1 MKTYRFRLTDD
12 LTVPIEAN
20 SREEAERILKS
31 EIAKKEASPIFDSIY
46 FDYETGINVPRLR
59 QALARQEKREE
70 KENVLRAYVDS
81 TGFTTTTKGDFAIT
95 PEGQRVL
102 IEKGLLDEDKQSDK
116 NIVIDEN
123 KFGSAGDYA
132 DFAGAIGPIAGAIAA
147 LSPQGRLLK
156 GIQYLFKAPTVS
168 RSIASGIG
176 AAGGK
181 AAEESVD
188 VLQGFQDKDAN
199 ELANLLKTEFAIGVT
214 GQGLG
219 ELGAKALGAFFGR
232 KAPTESIRD
241 FYITSKGLSMD
252 DVIRLDNKL
261 GRTATEKEINQAVK
275 RGEVKDL
282 GFKAIPTQ
290 RALGREVPGRMQAAG
305 ETIFG
310 KTRRE
315 QGIIG
320 YNMAA
325 LNQLKRKIA
334 DQRAKLD
341 EYSIFSETD
350 SKVISELKAKRTA
363 LEKAN
368 EDVNLELNKLMND
381 LASETGGFSSAIL
394 QSKKELGKNIQ
405 DTISDAYQTIQN
417 NHRTAYG
424 KINDKLRN
432 FNPNFKIDT
441 SDISKYIKEVL
452 DEDFLIAARADDT
465 NFKIITALVNGLEK
479 RGNKV
484 NLKELVDLRKNV
496 KAEIYAD
503 KLGGGSQRDLVEK
516 VYKLLDEKIN
526 NLPNDLLKEIRFVG
540 PTKTFKELQ
549 KLESKIPKKIKDNTK
564 ELSDIIKDLKAEN
577 KLYYKNHLPFD
588 KAVVQKIMNDTKID
602 ADDVYDAVFGINEA
616 GDMKAFIQAMP
627 EAQRLPVRQKLLR
640 RYMQEKSKAAVADP
654 VTGIINPARFAN
666 MVLKDR
672 QKLEPLLGNRSTAFF
687 QAMDDFVKLKPNLT
701 VKELETVAAELSG
714 KIPQLESTTGAP
726 QSFLRFI
733 DSLKNKAKVSA
744 EAADMQKARIFDR
757 IDSASPEEVVKIV
770 FRPKSSEDILRVKN
784 AVTADA
790 FTDIQEQALDQILRD
805 SIQTGSTKLNDIFK
819 PGNLERA
826 LTMYGDDTLEAM
838 FGKDLTL
845 SLKNFSRTIRA
856 TAGETGTGGAGTL
869 VAGTLALNIFNVA
882 LWPMVAAL
890 GFYKQVFS
898 NPRIV
903 SLLAKQ
909 DKNSIVQVLD
919 YFAQT
924 VTRGGFRDVYLQ
936 TLEAGEQATEGLRAL
951 EETEEGQSIRG
962 LLQESA
968 SELMNL
974 GREVTQPRLSADLGD
989 LPEISPVAA
998 PSQGP
1003 ISQSLLGGSPANIDI
1018 AQRSQRLG

>member
-12 LTVPIEAN
+12 LTVPVEAN
-20 SREEAERILKS
+20 SREEAVRILKS
-31 EIAKKEASPIFDSIY
+31 EIAKKEASPLFDSIY

-102 IEKGLLDEDKQSDK
+102 IEKGLLDEDQQSDK

-147 LSPQGRLLK
+147 LSPQGKLLK

-188 VLQGFQDKDAN
+188 VLQGFQDKDAG
-199 ELANLLKTEFAIGVT
+199 ELADLLKTEFAIGVT

-232 KAPTESIRD
+232 KAPTETIRD

-275 RGEVKDL
+275 RGEVKEL

-290 RALGREVPGRMQAAG
+290 RALGREIPGRMQAAG

-310 KTRRE
+310 KARRE
-315 QGIIG
+315 QGIIA

-350 SKVISELKAKRTA
+350 SKVIAELKAKRTA
-363 LEKAN
+363 LDKADQ
-368 EDVNLELNKLMND
+368 DVTNELNKLMND

-394 QSKKELGKNIQ
+394 QSKKELGENVQTTIKESYKTIQ
-405 DTISDAYQTIQN
+405 D
-417 NHRTAYG
+417 NHRQAYG
-424 KINDKLRN
+424 AIEERIKK
-432 FNPNFKIDT
+432 FNPDFEIDM
-441 SDISKYIKEVL
+441 SDITRYVKETL
-452 DEDFLIAARADDT
+452 DEDFLIAARADDA
-465 NFKIITALVNGLEK
+465 NFKIITALVNGL
-479 RGNKV
+479 NKQDDKV
-484 NLKELVDLRKNV
+484 TLKQLIDLRKNV
-496 KAEIYAD
+496 RAQEMASNFN
-503 KLGGGSQRDLVEK
+503 GGSQGDLIRK
-516 VYKLLDEKIN
+516 VYKLIDEKIN
-526 NLPNDLLKEIRFVG
+526 ELPNNLHKIGGTEADK
-540 PTKTFKELQ
+540 K
-549 KLESKIPKKIKDNTK
+549 KLAA
-564 ELSDIIKDLKAEN
+564 IINDLKKEN
-577 KLYYKNHLPFD
+577 AKYYKNHLPFD
-588 KAVVQKIMNDTKID
+588 KAVVQKIMSDTKID
-602 ADDVYDAVFGINEA
+602 SDDVYNAVFGINQA
-616 GDMKAFIQAMP
+616 GDMKAIIQALP
-627 EAQRLPVRQKLLR
+627 EAQRLPTRQKLLR
-640 RYMQEKSKAAVADP
+640 RYMQEKSKAAVTDP

-672 QKLEPLLGNRSTAFF
+672 QKLEPLLGNKSTAFF

-714 KIPQLESTTGAP
+714 RIPQLEATTGAP
-726 QSFLRFI
+726 QSFVRFI

-805 SIQTGSTKLNDIFK
+805 SIQTGGSKLNDIFK

-845 SLKNFSRTIRA
+845 SLKNFSRTLRA

-869 VAGTLALNIFNVA
+869 VAGTLALNVFNVA

-936 TLEAGEQATEGLRAL
+936 TLEAGEQASEGLRAL

-974 GREVTQPRLSADLGD
+974 GREATQPRLSADLGD

-998 PSQGP
+998 PGQAP
-1003 ISQSLLGGSPANIDI
+1003 VSQSLLGGSPANIDI

>member
-12 LTVPIEAN
+12 LTIPIEAN

-188 VLQGFQDKDAN
+188 VLQGFQDKDAG
-199 ELANLLKTEFAIGVT
+199 ELADLLKTEFAIGVT

-290 RALGREVPGRMQAAG
+290 RALGREIPGRMQAAG

-310 KTRRE
+310 KARRE
-315 QGIIG
+315 QGIIA

-334 DQRAKLD
+334 DQKAKLD

-350 SKVISELKAKRTA
+350 SKVIAELKAKKTA
-363 LEKAN
+363 LEKADQ
-368 EDVNLELNKLMND
+368 DVTNELNKLMND
-381 LASETGGFSSAIL
+381 LASETGGFSSAVL
-394 QSKKELGKNIQ
+394 QSKKELGENVQTTIKESYKTIQ
-405 DTISDAYQTIQN
+405 D
-417 NHRTAYG
+417 NHRQAYG
-424 KINDKLRN
+424 AIEERIKK
-432 FNPNFKIDT
+432 FNPDFEIDM
-441 SDISKYIKEVL
+441 SDITRYVKETL
-452 DEDFLIAARADDT
+452 DEDFLIAARADDA

-479 RGNKV
+479 QEGKV
-484 NLKELVDLRKNV
+484 TLKQLIDLRKNV
-496 KAEIYAD
+496 RAQEMASNFN
-503 KLGGGSQRDLVEK
+503 GGSQGDLIRK
-516 VYKLLDEKIN
+516 VYKLIDEKIN
-526 NLPNDLLKEIRFVG
+526 ELPNNLHKIGGTEADK
-540 PTKTFKELQ
+540 K
-549 KLESKIPKKIKDNTK
+549 KLAA
-564 ELSDIIKDLKAEN
+564 IINDLKKEN
-577 KLYYKNHLPFD
+577 AKYYKNHLPFD
-588 KAVVQKIMNDTKID
+588 KAVVQKIMSDTKID
-602 ADDVYDAVFGINEA
+602 SDDVYNAVFGINQA
-616 GDMKAFIQAMP
+616 GDMKAIIQALP
-627 EAQRLPVRQKLLR
+627 EAQRLTTRQKLLR
-640 RYMQEKSKAAVADP
+640 RYMQEKSKAAVTDP
-654 VTGIINPARFAN
+654 VNKIINPARFAN
-666 MVLKDR
+666 MILKDR

-714 KIPQLESTTGAP
+714 RIPQLEATTGAP

-845 SLKNFSRTIRA
+845 SLKNFSRTLRA
-856 TAGETGTGGAGTL
+856 TAGETGSGGAGTL
-869 VAGTLALNIFNVA
+869 VAGTLALNVFNVA

-890 GFYKQVFS
+890 GFYKQIFS

-903 SLLAKQ
+903 SALAKQ

-936 TLEAGEQATEGLRAL
+936 TLEAGEQASEGLRAL

-974 GREVTQPRLSADLGD
+974 GREATQPRLSADLGD

>member
-12 LTVPIEAN
+12 LTVPVEAN
-20 SREEAERILKS
+20 SREEAVRILKS
-31 EIAKKEASPIFDSIY
+31 EIAKKEASPLFDSIY

-132 DFAGAIGPIAGAIAA
+132 DFAGAVGPIAGAIAA

-188 VLQGFQDKDAN
+188 VLQGFQDKDAG
-199 ELANLLKTEFAIGVT
+199 ELADLLKTEFAIGVT

-232 KAPTESIRD
+232 KAPVEEVRD

-252 DVIRLDNKL
+252 DVFRLDDRL
-261 GRTATEKEINQAVK
+261 GKKATEKEIKKAVK
-275 RGEVKDL
+275 RGEVERFK
-282 GFKAIPTQ
+282 FKAIPTQ
-290 RALGREVPGRMQAAG
+290 RALGREIPGRMQAAG

-310 KTRRE
+310 KAGRE

-334 DQRAKLD
+334 DQKAKLD

-350 SKVISELKAKRTA
+350 SKVIAELKAKRTA
-363 LEKAN
+363 LEKADQ
-368 EDVNLELNKLMND
+368 DVTNELNKLMND
-381 LASETGGFSSAIL
+381 LASETGGFSSAVL
-394 QSKKELGKNIQ
+394 QSKKELGENVQATIKESYKNIQ
-405 DTISDAYQTIQN
+405 D
-417 NHRTAYG
+417 NHRQAYG
-424 KINDKLRN
+424 AIEERIKK
-432 FNPNFKIDT
+432 FNPDFEIDM
-441 SDISKYIKEVL
+441 SDITRYIKETL
-452 DEDFLIAARADDT
+452 DEDFLIAARADDA

-479 RGNKV
+479 QEGKV
-484 NLKELVDLRKNV
+484 TLKQLIDLRKNV
-496 KAEIYAD
+496 RAQEMASNFN
-503 KLGGGSQRDLVEK
+503 GGSQGDLIRK
-516 VYKLLDEKIN
+516 VYKLIDEKIN
-526 NLPNDLLKEIRFVG
+526 ELPNNLHKIGGTEADK
-540 PTKTFKELQ
+540 K
-549 KLESKIPKKIKDNTK
+549 KLAA
-564 ELSDIIKDLKAEN
+564 IINDLKKEN
-577 KLYYKNHLPFD
+577 AKYYKNHLPFD
-588 KAVVQKIMNDTKID
+588 KAVVQKIMSDTKID
-602 ADDVYDAVFGINEA
+602 SDDVYNAVFGINQA
-616 GDMKAFIQAMP
+616 GDMKAIIQALP
-627 EAQRLPVRQKLLR
+627 EAQRLPTRQKLLR

-666 MVLKDR
+666 MILKDKE
-672 QKLEPLLGNRSTAFF
+672 KLEPLLGNRSTAFF

-714 KIPQLESTTGAP
+714 RIPQLEATTGAP

-733 DSLKNKAKVSA
+733 DSLKNKTKVSA

-845 SLKNFSRTIRA
+845 SLKNFSRTLRR
-856 TAGETGTGGAGTL
+856 TAGETGSGGAGTL
-869 VAGTLALNIFNVA
+869 VAGTLALNVFNVS

-936 TLEAGEQATEGLRAL
+936 TLEAGEQAAEGLRAL

-974 GREVTQPRLSADLGD
+974 GKEATQPRLSADLGD

-1003 ISQSLLGGSPANIDI
+1003 VSQSLLGGSPANIDI

>member
-12 LTVPIEAN
+12 LTVPVEAN
-20 SREEAERILKS
+20 SREEAVRILKS
-31 EIAKKEASPIFDSIY
+31 EIAKKEASPLFDSIY

-102 IEKGLLDEDKQSDK
+102 IEKGLLDEDQQSDK

-168 RSIASGIG
+168 RAIASGIG

-181 AAEESVD
+181 AAEESID
-188 VLQGFQDKDAN
+188 VLQGFQDKDAG
-199 ELANLLKTEFAIGVT
+199 ELADLLKTEFAIGVT

-232 KAPTESIRD
+232 KAPTETIID

-261 GRTATEKEINQAVK
+261 GRTATEKEINQAVR
-275 RGEVKDL
+275 RGEVKEL

-290 RALGREVPGRMQAAG
+290 RALGREIPGRMQAAG

-310 KTRRE
+310 KARRE
-315 QGIIG
+315 QGIIA

-350 SKVISELKAKRTA
+350 SKVIAELKAKRTA
-363 LEKAN
+363 LEKADQ
-368 EDVNLELNKLMND
+368 DVTNELNKLMND

-394 QSKKELGKNIQ
+394 QSKKELGENVQNTIKESYKTIQ
-405 DTISDAYQTIQN
+405 D
-417 NHRTAYG
+417 NHRQAYG
-424 KINDKLRN
+424 AIEKRIQK
-432 FNPNFKIDT
+432 FNPEFEIDM
-441 SDISKYIKEVL
+441 SDITRYIKETL
-452 DEDFLIAARADDT
+452 DEDFLIAARADDA
-465 NFKIITALVNGLEK
+465 NFKIITALVNGL
-479 RGNKV
+479 NKQDDKV
-484 NLKELVDLRKNV
+484 TLKQLIDLRKNV
-496 KAEIYAD
+496 RAQEMASNFN
-503 KLGGGSQRDLVEK
+503 GGSQGDLIRK
-516 VYKLLDEKIN
+516 VYKLIDEKIN
-526 NLPNDLLKEIRFVG
+526 ELPNNLHKIGGTEADK
-540 PTKTFKELQ
+540 K
-549 KLESKIPKKIKDNTK
+549 KLAA
-564 ELSDIIKDLKAEN
+564 IINDLKKEN
-577 KLYYKNHLPFD
+577 AKYYNNHLPFD
-588 KAVVQKIMNDTKID
+588 KAVVQKIMSD
-602 ADDVYDAVFGINEA
+602 AKVDSDDVYNAVFGINQA
-616 GDMKAFIQAMP
+616 GDMKAIIQALP
-627 EAQRLPVRQKLLR
+627 EAQRLPTRQKLLR

-666 MVLKDR
+666 MILKDK

-687 QAMDDFVKLKPNLT
+687 QAIDDFVKLKPNLT
-701 VKELETVAAELSG
+701 VKELDEVVSEISG
-714 KIPQLESTTGAP
+714 RIPQLEATTGAP
-726 QSFLRFI
+726 QSLLRFV
-733 DSLKNKAKVSA
+733 DALKNKAKVSA

-770 FRPKSSEDILRVKN
+770 FRPKSSDDILRVKN

-790 FTDIQEQALDQILRD
+790 FTDIQEEALDQILRD

-845 SLKNFSRTIRA
+845 SLKNFSRTLRA

-869 VAGTLALNIFNVA
+869 VAGTLALNVFNVA

-936 TLEAGEQATEGLRAL
+936 TLETGEQATEGLRAL

-974 GREVTQPRLSADLGD
+974 GREATQPRLSADLGD

-998 PSQGP
+998 PSQAP
-1003 ISQSLLGGSPANIDI
+1003 VSQSLLGGSPANIDI

>member
-12 LTVPIEAN
+12 LTVPVEAN
-20 SREEAERILKS
+20 SREEAVRILKS

-46 FDYETGINVPRLR
+46 FDYETGINAPRLR

-102 IEKGLLDEDKQSDK
+102 IEKGLLDEDQQSNK

-188 VLQGFQDKDAN
+188 VLQGFQDKDAG
-199 ELANLLKTEFAIGVT
+199 ELADLLKTEFAIGVT

-261 GRTATEKEINQAVK
+261 GKTATEKEISQAVK
-275 RGEVKDL
+275 RGEVKEL

-290 RALGREVPGRMQAAG
+290 RALGREIPGRMQAAG

-310 KTRRE
+310 KARRE
-315 QGIIG
+315 QGIIA

-350 SKVISELKAKRTA
+350 SKVIAELKAKRTA
-363 LEKAN
+363 LEKADQ
-368 EDVNLELNKLMND
+368 DVTNELNKLMND

-394 QSKKELGKNIQ
+394 QSKKELGENVQTTIKESYKTIQ
-405 DTISDAYQTIQN
+405 D
-417 NHRTAYG
+417 NHRQAYG
-424 KINDKLRN
+424 AIEERIKK
-432 FNPNFKIDT
+432 FNPDFEIDM
-441 SDISKYIKEVL
+441 SDITRYVKETL
-452 DEDFLIAARADDT
+452 DEDFLIAARADDA
-465 NFKIITALVNGLEK
+465 NFKIITALVNGL
-479 RGNKV
+479 NKQDDKV
-484 NLKELVDLRKNV
+484 TLKQLIDLRKNV
-496 KAEIYAD
+496 RAQEMASNFN
-503 KLGGGSQRDLVEK
+503 GGSQGDLIRK
-516 VYKLLDEKIN
+516 VYKLIDEKIN
-526 NLPNDLLKEIRFVG
+526 ELPNNLHKIGGTEADK
-540 PTKTFKELQ
+540 K
-549 KLESKIPKKIKDNTK
+549 KLAA
-564 ELSDIIKDLKAEN
+564 IINDLKKEN
-577 KLYYKNHLPFD
+577 AKYYNNHLPFD
-588 KAVVQKIMNDTKID
+588 KAVVQKIMSD
-602 ADDVYDAVFGINEA
+602 AKVDSDDVYNAVFGINQA
-616 GDMKAFIQAMP
+616 GDMKAIIQALP
-627 EAQRLPVRQKLLR
+627 EVQRLPTRQKLLR
-640 RYMQEKSKAAVADP
+640 RYMQEKSKAAVTDP

-687 QAMDDFVKLKPNLT
+687 QSMDDFVKLKPNLT

-714 KIPQLESTTGAP
+714 KIPQLEATTGAP
-726 QSFLRFI
+726 QSFVRFI
-733 DSLKNKAKVSA
+733 DSLKNKARVSA

-770 FRPKSSEDILRVKN
+770 FRPKSSDDILRVKN

-790 FTDIQEQALDQILRD
+790 FTDIQEEALDQILRD

-845 SLKNFSRTIRA
+845 SLKNFSRTLRA
-856 TAGETGTGGAGTL
+856 TAGETGSGGAGTL
-869 VAGTLALNIFNVA
+869 VAGTLALNVFNVA

-974 GREVTQPRLSADLGD
+974 GREATQPRLSADLGD
-989 LPEISPVAA
+989 LPEISSVAA
-998 PSQGP
+998 PSQAP
-1003 ISQSLLGGSPANIDI
+1003 VSQSLLGGSPANIDI

>member
-12 LTVPIEAN
+12 LTVPVEAN
-20 SREEAERILKS
+20 SREEAVRILKS
-31 EIAKKEASPIFDSIY
+31 EIAKKEASPLFDSIY

-81 TGFTTTTKGDFAIT
+81 TGFTRTNKGDFAIT

-102 IEKGLLDEDKQSDK
+102 IEKGLLDEDQQSDK

-188 VLQGFQDKDAN
+188 VLQGFQDKDAG

-232 KAPTESIRD
+232 KAPTETIRD

-252 DVIRLDNKL
+252 DVIRLDKKL

-275 RGEVKDL
+275 RGEVKEL

-290 RALGREVPGRMQAAG
+290 RALGREIPGRMQAAG

-310 KTRRE
+310 KVRRE
-315 QGIIG
+315 QGIIA

-334 DQRAKLD
+334 DQKAKLD

-363 LEKAN
+363 LEKADQ
-368 EDVNLELNKLMND
+368 DVTNELNKLMND

-394 QSKKELGKNIQ
+394 QSKKELGENVQTTIKESYKTIQ
-405 DTISDAYQTIQN
+405 D
-417 NHRTAYG
+417 NHRQAYG
-424 KINDKLRN
+424 AIEERIKK
-432 FNPNFKIDT
+432 FNPDFKIDM
-441 SDISKYIKEVL
+441 SDINRYIKETL
-452 DEDFLIAARADDT
+452 DEDFLIAARADDA

-479 RGNKV
+479 RKDKV
-484 NLKELVDLRKNV
+484 TLNELIKIRKDVRSQEMANNLD
-496 KAEIYAD
+496 
-503 KLGGGSQRDLVEK
+503 GGSQGDLIRK
-516 VYKLLDEKIN
+516 VYELIDEKIN
-526 NLPNDLLKEIRFVG
+526 ELPNNLHKIGGTETDK
-540 PTKTFKELQ
+540 K
-549 KLESKIPKKIKDNTK
+549 KLAA
-564 ELSDIIKDLKAEN
+564 IINDLKKEN
-577 KLYYKNHLPFD
+577 GKYYKNHLPFD
-588 KAVVQKIMNDTKID
+588 NAVVRKIMSDTKVD
-602 ADDVYDAVFGINEA
+602 SDDVYNAVFGINKA
-616 GDMKAFIQAMP
+616 GDMKAIIQALP
-627 EAQRLPVRQKLLR
+627 EAQRLPARQKLLR

-654 VTGIINPARFAN
+654 ITGIINPARFAN

-714 KIPQLESTTGAP
+714 RIPQLEATTGAP
-726 QSFLRFI
+726 QSFVRFI

-805 SIQTGSTKLNDIFK
+805 SVQTGSTKLNDIFK

-845 SLKNFSRTIRA
+845 SLKNFSRTLRA

-869 VAGTLALNIFNVA
+869 VAGTLALNVFNVA

-903 SLLAKQ
+903 SALAKQ

-924 VTRGGFRDVYLQ
+924 ITRGGFRDVYLQ
-936 TLEAGEQATEGLRAL
+936 TLEAGEEATEGLRAL

-962 LLQESA
+962 LLEESA

-974 GREVTQPRLSADLGD
+974 GREATQPRLSADLGD
-989 LPEISPVAA
+989 LPDVTPAVPTPGQAPV
-998 PSQGP
+998 
-1003 ISQSLLGGSPANIDI
+1003 SQSLLGGSPANIDI
-1018 AQRSQRLG
+1018 AQRLQRLG

>member
-12 LTVPIEAN
+12 LTVPVEAN
-20 SREEAERILKS
+20 SREEAVRILKS

-102 IEKGLLDEDKQSDK
+102 IEKGLLDEDQQSDK

-168 RSIASGIG
+168 RAIASGIG

-232 KAPTESIRD
+232 KAPTENIRD

-261 GRTATEKEINQAVK
+261 GKTATEKEISQAVK
-275 RGEVKDL
+275 RGEVKEL

-290 RALGREVPGRMQAAG
+290 RALGREIPGRMQAAG

-310 KTRRE
+310 KAKRE
-315 QGIIG
+315 QGIIA

-334 DQRAKLD
+334 DQKAKLD

-350 SKVISELKAKRTA
+350 SKVIAELKAKRTA
-363 LEKAN
+363 LEKADQ
-368 EDVNLELNKLMND
+368 DVTNELNKLLND

-394 QSKKELGKNIQ
+394 QGKKELGNNIQ
-405 DTISDAYQTIQN
+405 NTISDAYNVIQN
-417 NHRTAYG
+417 NHRAAYSAIENRI
-424 KINDKLRN
+424 KK
-432 FNPNFKIDT
+432 FNPDFKIDM
-441 SDISKYIKEVL
+441 SDVGRYIRETLEVEVL
-452 DEDFLIAARADDT
+452 IGARADDA
-465 NFKIITALVNGLEK
+465 NFKIITGLINFLDK
-479 RGNKV
+479 RSDKV
-484 NLKELVDLRKNV
+484 SLPQLMSIRKDV
-496 KAEIYAD
+496 KAASLTD
-503 KLGGGSQRDLVEK
+503 SLKGGGSQKALIDK
-516 VYKLLDEKIN
+516 VYKLIDEKIN
-526 NLPNDLLKEIRFVG
+526 ELPNNLHKIGGTEADK
-540 PTKTFKELQ
+540 K
-549 KLESKIPKKIKDNTK
+549 KLAA
-564 ELSDIIKDLKAEN
+564 IINDLKKEN
-577 KLYYKNHLPFD
+577 AKYYKNHLPFD
-588 KAVVQKIMNDTKID
+588 KAVVQKIMNEAKKDS
-602 ADDVYDAVFGINEA
+602 DDVYDAVFGINEA
-616 GDMKAFIQAMP
+616 GDMKAFIQSIP
-627 EAQRLPVRQKLLR
+627 EAQRLPIRQKLLR
-640 RYMQEKSKAAVADP
+640 RYMQEKSKEAIADP
-654 VTGIINPARFAN
+654 ITGIINPARFAN

-672 QKLEPLLGNRSTAFF
+672 KNLEPLLGNRSTAFF

-714 KIPQLESTTGAP
+714 RIPQLEATTGAP

-770 FRPKSSEDILRVKN
+770 FRPKSSDDILRVKN

-845 SLKNFSRTIRA
+845 SLKNFSRTLRA
-856 TAGETGTGGAGTL
+856 TAGVSSFFL
-869 VAGTLALNIFNVA
+869 IF
-882 LWPMVAAL
+882 LTIHP
-890 GFYKQVFS
+890 
-898 NPRIV
+898 
-903 SLLAKQ
+903 
-909 DKNSIVQVLD
+909 
-919 YFAQT
+919 
-924 VTRGGFRDVYLQ
+924 
-936 TLEAGEQATEGLRAL
+936 
-951 EETEEGQSIRG
+951 
-962 LLQESA
+962 
-968 SELMNL
+968 
-974 GREVTQPRLSADLGD
+974 
-989 LPEISPVAA
+989 
-998 PSQGP
+998 
-1003 ISQSLLGGSPANIDI
+1003 
-1018 AQRSQRLG
+1018 

>member
-1 MKTYRFRLTDD
+1 MKTYNFRLTDD
-12 LTVPIEAN
+12 LTVPVEAN

-31 EIAKKEASPIFDSIY
+31 EIAKKEASPIFDSVY

-102 IEKGLLDEDKQSDK
+102 IEKGLLDEDQQSDK
-116 NIVIDEN
+116 NVVIDEN
-123 KFGSAGDYA
+123 KMGTAGDYA

-156 GIQYLFKAPTVS
+156 GVQYLFKAPTVS

-181 AAEESVD
+181 AVEETAD

-199 ELANLLKTEFAIGVT
+199 ELADLLGTEFTIGVT

-232 KAPTESIRD
+232 KAPTEEVRD
-241 FYITSKGLSMD
+241 FYITSEGLSMD
-252 DVIRLDNKL
+252 DVFRLDDRL
-261 GRTATEKEINQAVK
+261 GRTATEKEIQKAVK
-275 RGEVKDL
+275 RGEVERFK
-282 GFKAIPTQ
+282 FKAIPTQ
-290 RALGREVPGRMQAAG
+290 RALGREIPGRMQAAG

-310 KTRRE
+310 KARRE
-315 QGIIG
+315 QQIIG
-320 YNMAA
+320 YNITA

-363 LEKAN
+363 LDKAD
-368 EDVNLELNKLMND
+368 EDVTSELNKLMNG

-394 QSKKELGKNIQ
+394 QGKKELGNNIQ
-405 DTISDAYQTIQN
+405 NTISDAYSVTQN
-417 NHRTAYG
+417 NHRAAYSAIENRIKKFNPDF
-424 KINDKLRN
+424 KINM
-432 FNPNFKIDT
+432 
-441 SDISKYIKEVL
+441 SDVGRYIRETLEVEVL
-452 DEDFLIAARADDT
+452 IGARADDA
-465 NFKIITALVNGLEK
+465 NFKIITGLINVLDK
-479 RGNKV
+479 QSDKV
-484 NLKELVDLRKNV
+484 SLPQLMSIRKDV
-496 KAEIYAD
+496 KAASLTD
-503 KLGGGSQRDLVEK
+503 SLKGGGSQKALIDK
-516 VYKLLDEKIN
+516 VYELIDEKIN
-526 NLPNDLLKEIRFVG
+526 ELPNNLHKIGGTEVDK
-540 PTKTFKELQ
+540 K
-549 KLESKIPKKIKDNTK
+549 KLAA
-564 ELSDIIKDLKAEN
+564 IINDLKKEN
-577 KLYYKNHLPFD
+577 AKYYKNHLPFD
-588 KAVVQKIMNDTKID
+588 KAIVQKIMSEAKKDS
-602 ADDVYDAVFGINEA
+602 DDVYDAVFGINEA
-616 GDMKAFIQAMP
+616 GDMKAFIQSIP
-627 EAQRLPVRQKLLR
+627 EAQRLPIRQKLLR

-654 VTGIINPARFAN
+654 ITGIINPARFAN

-687 QAMDDFVKLKPNLT
+687 QAMDDFVKLKPSLN

-714 KIPQLESTTGAP
+714 RIPQLEATTGAP
-726 QSFLRFI
+726 QSFVRFI
-733 DSLKNKAKVSA
+733 DALKNKAKVSA

-784 AVTADA
+784 AVSADA
-790 FTDIQEQALDQILRD
+790 FSDIQEEALDQILKD
-805 SIQTGSTKLNDIFK
+805 GVQIGSTKLNDIFK

-838 FGKDLTL
+838 FGKDLTF
-845 SLKNFSRTIRA
+845 SLKNFSRTLRR
-856 TAGETGTGGAGTL
+856 TAGETGSGGAGTL
-869 VAGTLALNIFNVA
+869 VAGTLALNVFNVS

-890 GFYKQVFS
+890 GFYKQIFS

-909 DKNSIVQVLD
+909 DKNSMVQVLD

-936 TLEAGEQATEGLRAL
+936 TLEAGEQATEGLKAL

-974 GREVTQPRLSADLGD
+974 GREATQPRLSADLGD

-998 PSQGP
+998 PVQGP
-1003 ISQSLLGGSPANIDI
+1003 VSQSLLGGSPANIDI
-1018 AQRSQRLG
+1018 AQRSQNLG

>member
-12 LTVPIEAN
+12 LTIPIEAN

-102 IEKGLLDEDKQSDK
+102 IEKGLLDEDQQSDK

-188 VLQGFQDKDAN
+188 VLQGFQDKDAG
-199 ELANLLKTEFAIGVT
+199 ELADLLKTEFAIGVT

-232 KAPTESIRD
+232 KAPTETIRD

-252 DVIRLDNKL
+252 DVIRLDKKL

-275 RGEVKDL
+275 KGEVKEL

-290 RALGREVPGRMQAAG
+290 RALGREIPGRMQAAG

-310 KTRRE
+310 KARRE
-315 QGIIG
+315 QGIIA

-334 DQRAKLD
+334 DQKAKLD

-350 SKVISELKAKRTA
+350 SKVIAELKAKRTA
-363 LEKAN
+363 LEKADQ
-368 EDVNLELNKLMND
+368 DVTNELNKLMSD

-394 QSKKELGKNIQ
+394 QSKKELGENVQTTIKESYKTIQ
-405 DTISDAYQTIQN
+405 D
-417 NHRTAYG
+417 NHRQAYG
-424 KINDKLRN
+424 AIEERIKK
-432 FNPNFKIDT
+432 FNPDFEIDM
-441 SDISKYIKEVL
+441 SDITRYVKETL
-452 DEDFLIAARADDT
+452 DEDFLIAARADDA
-465 NFKIITALVNGLEK
+465 NFKIITALVNGL
-479 RGNKV
+479 NKQDDKV
-484 NLKELVDLRKNV
+484 TLKQLIDLRKNV
-496 KAEIYAD
+496 RAQEMASNFN
-503 KLGGGSQRDLVEK
+503 GGSQGDLIRK
-516 VYKLLDEKIN
+516 VYKLIDEKIN
-526 NLPNDLLKEIRFVG
+526 ELPNNLHKIGGTEADK
-540 PTKTFKELQ
+540 K
-549 KLESKIPKKIKDNTK
+549 KLAA
-564 ELSDIIKDLKAEN
+564 IINDLKKEN
-577 KLYYKNHLPFD
+577 AKYYKNHLPFD
-588 KAVVQKIMNDTKID
+588 KAVVQKIMSDTKID
-602 ADDVYDAVFGINEA
+602 SDDVYNAVFGINQA
-616 GDMKAFIQAMP
+616 GDMKAIIQALP
-627 EAQRLPVRQKLLR
+627 EAQRLPTRQKLLR
-640 RYMQEKSKAAVADP
+640 RYMQEKSKAAVTDP

-714 KIPQLESTTGAP
+714 RIPQLEATTGAP

-845 SLKNFSRTIRA
+845 SLKNFSRTLRS
-856 TAGETGTGGAGTL
+856 TAGETGSGGAGTL
-869 VAGTLALNIFNVA
+869 VAGTLALNVFNVA

-936 TLEAGEQATEGLRAL
+936 TLEAGEQASEGLRAL

-974 GREVTQPRLSADLGD
+974 GREATQPRLSADLGD
-989 LPEISPVAA
+989 LPDITPAISAPGQAPV
-998 PSQGP
+998 
-1003 ISQSLLGGSPANIDI
+1003 SQSLLGGSAANIDI
-1018 AQRSQRLG
+1018 AQRLQRLG

>member
-12 LTVPIEAN
+12 LTVPVEAN
-20 SREEAERILKS
+20 SREEAVRILKS
-31 EIAKKEASPIFDSIY
+31 EIAKKEASPLFDSIY

-81 TGFTTTTKGDFAIT
+81 TGFTRTTKGDFAIT

-102 IEKGLLDEDKQSDK
+102 IEKGLLDEDQQSDK

-188 VLQGFQDKDAN
+188 VLQGFQDKDAG

-232 KAPTESIRD
+232 KAPTETIRD

-252 DVIRLDNKL
+252 DVIRLDKKL

-275 RGEVKDL
+275 RGEVKEL

-290 RALGREVPGRMQAAG
+290 RALGREIPGRMQAAG

-310 KTRRE
+310 KVRRE
-315 QGIIG
+315 QGIIA

-334 DQRAKLD
+334 DQKAKLD

-363 LEKAN
+363 LEKADQ
-368 EDVNLELNKLMND
+368 DVTNELNKLMND

-394 QSKKELGKNIQ
+394 QSKKELGENVQTTIKESYKTIQ
-405 DTISDAYQTIQN
+405 D
-417 NHRTAYG
+417 NHRQAYG
-424 KINDKLRN
+424 AIEERIKK
-432 FNPNFKIDT
+432 FNPDFKIDM
-441 SDISKYIKEVL
+441 SDINRYIKETL
-452 DEDFLIAARADDT
+452 DEDFLIAARADDA

-479 RGNKV
+479 RKDKV
-484 NLKELVDLRKNV
+484 TLNELIKIRKDVRSQEMANNLD
-496 KAEIYAD
+496 
-503 KLGGGSQRDLVEK
+503 GGSQGDLIRK
-516 VYKLLDEKIN
+516 VYELIDEKIN
-526 NLPNDLLKEIRFVG
+526 ELPNNLHKIGGTETDK
-540 PTKTFKELQ
+540 K
-549 KLESKIPKKIKDNTK
+549 KLAA
-564 ELSDIIKDLKAEN
+564 IINDLKKEN
-577 KLYYKNHLPFD
+577 GKYYKNHLPFD
-588 KAVVQKIMNDTKID
+588 NAVVRKIMSDTKVD
-602 ADDVYDAVFGINEA
+602 SDDVYNAVFGINKA
-616 GDMKAFIQAMP
+616 GDMKAIIQALP
-627 EAQRLPVRQKLLR
+627 EAQRLPARQKLLR

-654 VTGIINPARFAN
+654 ITGIINPARFAN

-714 KIPQLESTTGAP
+714 RIPQLEATTGAP
-726 QSFLRFI
+726 QSFVRFI

-805 SIQTGSTKLNDIFK
+805 SVQTGSTKLNDIFK

-845 SLKNFSRTIRA
+845 SLKNFSRTLRA

-869 VAGTLALNIFNVA
+869 VAGTLALNVFNVA

-903 SLLAKQ
+903 SALAKQ

-924 VTRGGFRDVYLQ
+924 ITRGGFRDVYLQ
-936 TLEAGEQATEGLRAL
+936 TLEAGEEATEGLRAL

-962 LLQESA
+962 LLEESA

-974 GREVTQPRLSADLGD
+974 GREATQPRLSADLGD
-989 LPEISPVAA
+989 LPDVTPAVPTPGQAPV
-998 PSQGP
+998 
-1003 ISQSLLGGSPANIDI
+1003 SQSLLGGSPANIDI
-1018 AQRSQRLG
+1018 AQRLQRLG

>member
-12 LTVPIEAN
+12 LTVPVEAN
-20 SREEAERILKS
+20 SREEAVRILKS
-31 EIAKKEASPIFDSIY
+31 EIAKKEASPLFDSIY

-102 IEKGLLDEDKQSDK
+102 IEKGLLDEDQQSDK

-181 AAEESVD
+181 AAEESID
-188 VLQGFQDKDAN
+188 VLQGFQDKDAG
-199 ELANLLKTEFAIGVT
+199 ELADLLKTEFAIGVT

-232 KAPTESIRD
+232 KAPTETIRD

-252 DVIRLDNKL
+252 DVIKLDKKL

-275 RGEVKDL
+275 RGEVKEL

-290 RALGREVPGRMQAAG
+290 RALGREIPGRMQAAG

-310 KTRRE
+310 KARRE
-315 QGIIG
+315 QGIIA

-334 DQRAKLD
+334 DQKAKLD

-350 SKVISELKAKRTA
+350 SKVIAELKAKRTA
-363 LEKAN
+363 LEKADQ
-368 EDVNLELNKLMND
+368 DVTNELNKLMND

-394 QSKKELGKNIQ
+394 QSKKELGENVQTTIKESYKTIQ
-405 DTISDAYQTIQN
+405 D
-417 NHRTAYG
+417 NHRQAYG
-424 KINDKLRN
+424 AIEERIKK
-432 FNPNFKIDT
+432 FNPDFKIDM
-441 SDISKYIKEVL
+441 SDINRYIKETL
-452 DEDFLIAARADDT
+452 DEDFLIAARADDA

-479 RGNKV
+479 RNDKV
-484 NLKELVDLRKNV
+484 TLNELIKIRKDVRSQEMANNLD
-496 KAEIYAD
+496 
-503 KLGGGSQRDLVEK
+503 GGSQGDLIRK
-516 VYKLLDEKIN
+516 VYELIDEKIN
-526 NLPNDLLKEIRFVG
+526 ELPNNLHKIGGTETDK
-540 PTKTFKELQ
+540 K
-549 KLESKIPKKIKDNTK
+549 KLAA
-564 ELSDIIKDLKAEN
+564 IINDLKKEN
-577 KLYYKNHLPFD
+577 AKYYKNHLPFD
-588 KAVVQKIMNDTKID
+588 NAVVRKIMGDTKID
-602 ADDVYDAVFGINEA
+602 SDDVYNAVFGINQA
-616 GDMKAFIQAMP
+616 GDMKAIIQALP
-627 EAQRLPVRQKLLR
+627 EAQRLPARQKLLR

-654 VTGIINPARFAN
+654 ITGIINPARFAN

-714 KIPQLESTTGAP
+714 RIPQLEATTGAP

-845 SLKNFSRTIRA
+845 SLKNFSRTLRA
-856 TAGETGTGGAGTL
+856 TAGETGSGGAGTL
-869 VAGTLALNIFNVA
+869 VAGTLALNVFNVA

-974 GREVTQPRLSADLGD
+974 GREATQPRLSADLGD

-998 PSQGP
+998 PGQAP
-1003 ISQSLLGGSPANIDI
+1003 VSQSLLGGSPANIDI

>member
-12 LTVPIEAN
+12 LTVPVEAN
-20 SREEAERILKS
+20 SREEAVRILKS
-31 EIAKKEASPIFDSIY
+31 EIAKKEASPLFDSIY

-81 TGFTTTTKGDFAIT
+81 TGFTRTTKGDFAIT

-102 IEKGLLDEDKQSDK
+102 IEKGLLDEDQQSDK

-188 VLQGFQDKDAN
+188 VLQGFQDKDAG

-252 DVIRLDNKL
+252 DVIRLDKKL

-275 RGEVKDL
+275 RGEVKEL

-290 RALGREVPGRMQAAG
+290 RALGREIPGRMQAAG

-310 KTRRE
+310 KARRE
-315 QGIIG
+315 QGIIA

-334 DQRAKLD
+334 DQKAKLD

-363 LEKAN
+363 LEKADQ
-368 EDVNLELNKLMND
+368 DVTNELNKLMND

-394 QSKKELGKNIQ
+394 QSKKELGENVQATIKESYKTIQ
-405 DTISDAYQTIQN
+405 D
-417 NHRTAYG
+417 NHRQAYG
-424 KINDKLRN
+424 AIEERIKK
-432 FNPNFKIDT
+432 FNPDFKIDM
-441 SDISKYIKEVL
+441 SDINRYIKETL
-452 DEDFLIAARADDT
+452 DEDFLIAARADDA

-479 RGNKV
+479 RNDKV
-484 NLKELVDLRKNV
+484 TLNELIKIRKDVRSQEMANNLD
-496 KAEIYAD
+496 
-503 KLGGGSQRDLVEK
+503 GGSQGDLIRK
-516 VYKLLDEKIN
+516 VYDLIDEKIN
-526 NLPNDLLKEIRFVG
+526 ELPNNLHKIGGTETDK
-540 PTKTFKELQ
+540 K
-549 KLESKIPKKIKDNTK
+549 KLAA
-564 ELSDIIKDLKAEN
+564 IINDLKKEN
-577 KLYYKNHLPFD
+577 AKYYKNHLPFD
-588 KAVVQKIMNDTKID
+588 NAVVRKIMSDTKVD
-602 ADDVYDAVFGINEA
+602 SDDVYNAVFGINKA
-616 GDMKAFIQAMP
+616 GDMKAIIQSLP
-627 EAQRLPVRQKLLR
+627 EAQRLPARQKLLR

-654 VTGIINPARFAN
+654 ITGIINPARFAN

-714 KIPQLESTTGAP
+714 RIPQLEATTGAP
-726 QSFLRFI
+726 QSFVRFI

-845 SLKNFSRTIRA
+845 SLKNFSRTLRA

-869 VAGTLALNIFNVA
+869 VAGTLALNVFNVA

-903 SLLAKQ
+903 SALAKQ

-924 VTRGGFRDVYLQ
+924 ITRGGFRDVYLQ
-936 TLEAGEQATEGLRAL
+936 TLEAGEEATEGLRAL

-962 LLQESA
+962 LLEKSA
-968 SELMNL
+968 SELMNI
-974 GREVTQPRLSADLGD
+974 GREATQPRLSADLGD
-989 LPEISPVAA
+989 LPDVTPAISAPGQAPV
-998 PSQGP
+998 
-1003 ISQSLLGGSPANIDI
+1003 SQSLLGGSAANIDI
-1018 AQRSQRLG
+1018 AQRLQRLG

>member
-12 LTVPIEAN
+12 LTIPIEAN

-46 FDYETGINVPRLR
+46 FDYETGINAPRLR

-188 VLQGFQDKDAN
+188 VLQGFQDKDAG
-199 ELANLLKTEFAIGVT
+199 ELADLLKTEFAIGVT

-290 RALGREVPGRMQAAG
+290 RALGREIPGRMQAAG

-310 KTRRE
+310 KARRE
-315 QGIIG
+315 QGIIA

-334 DQRAKLD
+334 DQKAKLD

-350 SKVISELKAKRTA
+350 SKVIAELKAKKTA
-363 LEKAN
+363 LEKADQ
-368 EDVNLELNKLMND
+368 DVTNELNKLMND
-381 LASETGGFSSAIL
+381 LASETGGFSSAVL
-394 QSKKELGKNIQ
+394 QSKKELGENVQTTIKESYKTIQ
-405 DTISDAYQTIQN
+405 D
-417 NHRTAYG
+417 NHRQAYG
-424 KINDKLRN
+424 AIEERIKK
-432 FNPNFKIDT
+432 FNPDFEIDM
-441 SDISKYIKEVL
+441 SDITRYVKETL
-452 DEDFLIAARADDT
+452 DEDFLIAARADDA

-479 RGNKV
+479 QEGKV
-484 NLKELVDLRKNV
+484 TLKQLIDLRKNV
-496 KAEIYAD
+496 RAQEMASNFN
-503 KLGGGSQRDLVEK
+503 GGSQGDLIRK
-516 VYKLLDEKIN
+516 VYKLIDEKIN
-526 NLPNDLLKEIRFVG
+526 ELPNNLHKIGGTEADK
-540 PTKTFKELQ
+540 K
-549 KLESKIPKKIKDNTK
+549 KLAA
-564 ELSDIIKDLKAEN
+564 IINDLKKEN
-577 KLYYKNHLPFD
+577 AKYYKNHLPFD
-588 KAVVQKIMNDTKID
+588 KAVVQKIMSDTKID
-602 ADDVYDAVFGINEA
+602 SDDVYNAVFGINQA
-616 GDMKAFIQAMP
+616 GDMKAIIQALP
-627 EAQRLPVRQKLLR
+627 EAQRLTTRQKLLR
-640 RYMQEKSKAAVADP
+640 RYMQEKSKAAVTDP
-654 VTGIINPARFAN
+654 VNKIINPARFAN
-666 MVLKDR
+666 MILKDR

-714 KIPQLESTTGAP
+714 RIPQLEATTGAP

-845 SLKNFSRTIRA
+845 SLKNFSRTLRA
-856 TAGETGTGGAGTL
+856 TAGETGSGGAGTL
-869 VAGTLALNIFNVA
+869 VAGTLALNVFNVA

-890 GFYKQVFS
+890 GFYKQIFS

-903 SLLAKQ
+903 SALAKQ

-936 TLEAGEQATEGLRAL
+936 TLEAGEQASEGLRAL

-974 GREVTQPRLSADLGD
+974 GREATQPRLSADLGD

>member
-12 LTVPIEAN
+12 LTVPVEAN
-20 SREEAERILKS
+20 SREEAVRILKS
-31 EIAKKEASPIFDSIY
+31 EIAKKEASPLFDSIY

-81 TGFTTTTKGDFAIT
+81 TGFTRTTKGDFAIT

-102 IEKGLLDEDKQSDK
+102 IEKGLLDEDQQSDK

-188 VLQGFQDKDAN
+188 VLQGFQDKDAG

-232 KAPTESIRD
+232 KAPTETIRD

-252 DVIRLDNKL
+252 DVIRLDKKL

-275 RGEVKDL
+275 RGEVKEL

-290 RALGREVPGRMQAAG
+290 RALGREIPGRMQAAG

-310 KTRRE
+310 KVRRE
-315 QGIIG
+315 QGIIA

-334 DQRAKLD
+334 DQKAKLD

-363 LEKAN
+363 LEKADQ
-368 EDVNLELNKLMND
+368 DVTNELNKLMND

-394 QSKKELGKNIQ
+394 QSKKELGENVQTTIKESYKTIQ
-405 DTISDAYQTIQN
+405 D
-417 NHRTAYG
+417 NHRQAYG
-424 KINDKLRN
+424 AIEERIKK
-432 FNPNFKIDT
+432 FNPDFKIDM
-441 SDISKYIKEVL
+441 SDINRYIKETL
-452 DEDFLIAARADDT
+452 DEDFLIAARADDA

-479 RGNKV
+479 RKDKV
-484 NLKELVDLRKNV
+484 TLNELIKIRKDVRSQEMANNLD
-496 KAEIYAD
+496 
-503 KLGGGSQRDLVEK
+503 GGSQGDLIRK
-516 VYKLLDEKIN
+516 VYELIDEKIN
-526 NLPNDLLKEIRFVG
+526 ELPNNLHKIGGTETDK
-540 PTKTFKELQ
+540 K
-549 KLESKIPKKIKDNTK
+549 KLAA
-564 ELSDIIKDLKAEN
+564 IINDLKKEN
-577 KLYYKNHLPFD
+577 GKYYKNHLPFD
-588 KAVVQKIMNDTKID
+588 NAVVRKIMSDTKVD
-602 ADDVYDAVFGINEA
+602 SDDVYNAVFGINKA
-616 GDMKAFIQAMP
+616 GDMKAIIQALP
-627 EAQRLPVRQKLLR
+627 EAQRLPARQKLLR

-654 VTGIINPARFAN
+654 ITGIINPARFAN

-714 KIPQLESTTGAP
+714 RIPQLEATTGAP
-726 QSFLRFI
+726 QSFVRFI

-805 SIQTGSTKLNDIFK
+805 SVQTGSTKLNDIFK

-845 SLKNFSRTIRA
+845 SLKNFSRTLRA

-869 VAGTLALNIFNVA
+869 VAGTLALNVFNVA

-903 SLLAKQ
+903 SALAKQ

-924 VTRGGFRDVYLQ
+924 ITRGGFRDVYLQ
-936 TLEAGEQATEGLRAL
+936 TLEAGEEATEGLRAL

-962 LLQESA
+962 LLEESA

-974 GREVTQPRLSADLGD
+974 GREATQPRLSADLGD
-989 LPEISPVAA
+989 LPNVTPAVPTPGQAPV
-998 PSQGP
+998 
-1003 ISQSLLGGSPANIDI
+1003 SQSLLGGSPANIDI
-1018 AQRSQRLG
+1018 AQRLQRLG

>member
-12 LTVPIEAN
+12 LTVPVEAN
-20 SREEAERILKS
+20 SREEAVRILKS
-31 EIAKKEASPIFDSIY
+31 EIAKKEASPLFDSIY

-81 TGFTTTTKGDFAIT
+81 TGFTRTTKGDFAIT

-168 RSIASGIG
+168 RAIASGIG

-199 ELANLLKTEFAIGVT
+199 ELAELLGTEFTIGVT

-261 GRTATEKEINQAVK
+261 KRTATEKEISQAVK
-275 RGEVKDL
+275 RGEVKEL

-290 RALGREVPGRMQAAG
+290 RALGREIPGRMQAAG

-310 KTRRE
+310 KARRE
-315 QGIIG
+315 QGIIA

-334 DQRAKLD
+334 DQKAKLD

-350 SKVISELKAKRTA
+350 SKVIAELKAKRTA
-363 LEKAN
+363 LEKAD
-368 EDVNLELNKLMND
+368 EDVTLELNKLMND
-381 LASETGGFSSAIL
+381 LASETGGFSSAVL
-394 QSKKELGKNIQ
+394 QGKKELGNNIQ
-405 DTISDAYQTIQN
+405 NTISDAYNVIQN
-417 NHRTAYG
+417 NHRAAYSAIENRI
-424 KINDKLRN
+424 KK
-432 FNPNFKIDT
+432 FNPDFEIDM
-441 SDISKYIKEVL
+441 SDIGRYIRETLEVEVL
-452 DEDFLIAARADDT
+452 IGTRADDA
-465 NFKIITALVNGLEK
+465 NFKIITGLINFLDK
-479 RGNKV
+479 RSDKV
-484 NLKELVDLRKNV
+484 SLPQLMSIRKDV
-496 KAEIYAD
+496 KAASLTD
-503 KLGGGSQRDLVEK
+503 SLKGGGSQKALIDK
-516 VYKLLDEKIN
+516 VYQLIDEKIN
-526 NLPNDLLKEIRFVG
+526 ELPNNLHKIGGTEADK
-540 PTKTFKELQ
+540 K
-549 KLESKIPKKIKDNTK
+549 KLAA
-564 ELSDIIKDLKAEN
+564 IINDLKKEN
-577 KLYYKNHLPFD
+577 AKYYKNHLPFD
-588 KAVVQKIMNDTKID
+588 KAIVQKIMNEAKKDS
-602 ADDVYDAVFGINEA
+602 DDVYDAVFGINEA
-616 GDMKAFIQAMP
+616 GDMKAFIQSIP
-627 EAQRLPVRQKLLR
+627 EAQRLPIRQKLLR

-654 VTGIINPARFAN
+654 ITGIINPARFAN

-672 QKLEPLLGNRSTAFF
+672 KNLEPLLGNRSTAFF

-701 VKELETVAAELSG
+701 VRELETVAAELSG
-714 KIPQLESTTGAP
+714 RIPQLEATTGTP

-805 SIQTGSTKLNDIFK
+805 SVQTGSTKLNDIFK

-845 SLKNFSRTIRA
+845 SLKNFSRTLRA

-869 VAGTLALNIFNVA
+869 VAGTLALNVFNVA

-936 TLEAGEQATEGLRAL
+936 TLEAGEQAAEGLRAL

-974 GREVTQPRLSADLGD
+974 GREATQPRLSADLGD

-998 PSQGP
+998 PGQVP
-1003 ISQSLLGGSPANIDI
+1003 VSQSLLGGSPANIDI

>member
-12 LTVPIEAN
+12 LTVPVEAN
-20 SREEAERILKS
+20 SREEAVRILKS
-31 EIAKKEASPIFDSIY
+31 EIAKKEASPLFDSIY

-188 VLQGFQDKDAN
+188 VLQGFQDKDAG
-199 ELANLLKTEFAIGVT
+199 ELADLLKTEFAIGVT

-219 ELGAKALGAFFGR
+219 ELGAKAFGAFFGR
-232 KAPTESIRD
+232 KAPAEEIRD
-241 FYITSKGLSMD
+241 FYITSEGLSMD
-252 DVIRLDNKL
+252 DVFRLDNKL
-261 GRTATEKEINQAVK
+261 GRTATEKEIQKAVK
-275 RGEVKDL
+275 RGEVERFK
-282 GFKAIPTQ
+282 FKAIPTQ
-290 RALGREVPGRMQAAG
+290 RALGREIPGRMQAAG

-310 KTRRE
+310 KAKRE
-315 QGIIG
+315 QEIIG

-334 DQRAKLD
+334 DQKAKLD

-350 SKVISELKAKRTA
+350 SKVIAELKAKRTA
-363 LEKAN
+363 LEKAD
-368 EDVNLELNKLMND
+368 EDVTNELNKLMND
-381 LASETGGFSSAIL
+381 LASETGGFSSAVL
-394 QSKKELGKNIQ
+394 QSKKELGENVQTTIKESYKTIQ
-405 DTISDAYQTIQN
+405 D
-417 NHRTAYG
+417 NHRQAYG
-424 KINDKLRN
+424 AIEERIKK
-432 FNPNFKIDT
+432 FNPDFEIDM
-441 SDISKYIKEVL
+441 SDITRYVKETL
-452 DEDFLIAARADDT
+452 DEDFLIAARADDA

-479 RGNKV
+479 QKGKV
-484 NLKELVDLRKNV
+484 TLKQLIDLRKNV
-496 KAEIYAD
+496 RAQEMASNFN
-503 KLGGGSQRDLVEK
+503 GGSQGDLIRK
-516 VYKLLDEKIN
+516 VYKLIDEKIN
-526 NLPNDLLKEIRFVG
+526 ELPNNLHKIGGTEADKKKLAAIINDLKKE
-540 PTKTFKELQ
+540 
-549 KLESKIPKKIKDNTK
+549 NTK
-564 ELSDIIKDLKAEN
+564 
-577 KLYYKNHLPFD
+577 YYKNHLPFD
-588 KAVVQKIMNDTKID
+588 KAVVQKIMSDTKID
-602 ADDVYDAVFGINEA
+602 SDDVYNAVFGINQA
-616 GDMKAFIQAMP
+616 GDMKAIIQALP
-627 EAQRLPVRQKLLR
+627 EAQRLPTRQKLLR

-666 MVLKDR
+666 MVLKDK

-714 KIPQLESTTGAP
+714 KIPQLEATTGAP
-726 QSFLRFI
+726 QSFVKFI

-845 SLKNFSRTIRA
+845 SLKNFSRTLRR
-856 TAGETGTGGAGTL
+856 TAGETGSGGAGTL
-869 VAGTLALNIFNVA
+869 VAGTLALNVFNVA